1 MSLKDF
7 QQKIGVTA
15 DGAWGPGTFK
25 AAVAFYKM
33 APVRAAHFFA
43 QAAHESGNFVFLS
56 ENLNYS
62 ADQLTK
68 VWPKLFPS
76 DVAAKYAKQPEKIAN
91 RAYGGRMGNGPEES
105 GDGWKYRGRGAI
117 QLTDKDNYTAFSKSI
132 NRPDVITNPD
142 IVSGELAFESAM
154 FFFDKNKLWDICD
167 KGINDDAIIQLT
179 KRINGGTHGLEDRKE
194 KTYKF
199 AKILGIG

>member
-33 APVRAAHFFA
+33 NPIRAAHFFA

-56 ENLNYS
+56 ENLNYT
-62 ADQLTK
+62 AEQLTK
-68 VWPKLFPS
+68 VWPKLFPA

-91 RAYGGRMGNGPEES
+91 RAYGNRMGNGSEDS
-105 GDGWKYRGRGAI
+105 GDGWKYKGRGVI
-117 QLTDKDNYTAFSKSI
+117 QLTGKDNYTAFSKAI
-132 NRPDVITNPD
+132 TRPDVLTKPD

-167 KGINDDAIIQLT
+167 KGVNDDTIIQLT

-199 AKILGIG
+199 AKILNV